1 MDVKDPDLRTQ
12 SHSPDDIRDGIRSEH
27 SSEKQPTTFGVPIAE
42 ITLAPI
48 DHGFSAWATVVSS
61 SILGFFVWGFPN
73 SSGALLA
80 AYLQEPLYSSQKH
93 AMSTLPLIGT
103 LSTGILYCSGIVIYP
118 PMYYYPR
125 LRKPYLWSGVFI
137 CFPSLLGA
145 SFTTNVTLLIFLQGV
160 IYSIGASLVYYPIL
174 SYLSEW
180 FVQRRGLASGIV
192 VAADNAG
199 GVLFPIIIPALISRF
214 GIMSTTRIY
223 AVVLA
228 VCLLPAIPFMK
239 ARLPESPVHGST
251 LRSAT
256 RSWMHDRRF
265 WFFIVINTLQGFAHF
280 VPLIWLPTF
289 ATSLGLTTSQA
300 SLTLTLSNAT
310 AIIAGFAVGWL
321 SDRCNI
327 WALAFSVLLLSS
339 LATLVLWGVTSFSF
353 AGVLAYAA
361 VYGITAGSWSSL
373 WSGFVRPIALGDP
386 SVATTIINFM
396 MLSRGIGNIASTPIS
411 TALQQAKLVVVLG
424 SGATKTGFAVDG
436 GRYTAVIVY
445 TGACFACASAVTILG
460 WFLDKRRDMK
470 RADNVRSN

>member
-1 MDVKDPDLRTQ
+1 
-12 SHSPDDIRDGIRSEH
+12 
-27 SSEKQPTTFGVPIAE
+27 
-42 ITLAPI
+42 
-48 DHGFSAWATVVSS
+48 S
-61 SILGFFVWGFPN
+61 SILGFFVWGFPK

-103 LSTGILYCSGIVIYP
+103 LSTGILYCSGITSPCTSFPGSTDRRLQELLFIRQCIITRAFASRTCCLGFLFVFLACSGQAL
-118 PMYYYPR
+118 PR
-125 LRKPYLWSGVFI
+125 TY
-137 CFPSLLGA
+137 
-145 SFTTNVTLLIFLQGV
+145 
-160 IYSIGASLVYYPIL
+160 ASLVYYPIL

-353 AGVLAYAA
+353 AGVLACAA

-460 WFLDKRRDMK
+460 WFLDRRRGMK
-470 RADNVRSN
+470 RADDVRSN